1 MTMIMLIY
9 NETLESEM
17 LAFLAAQ
24 GVTKFTEL
32 VEARGH
38 GDAGGTHLGTAVH
51 PSLNRVRYMAMAEEQ
66 AAALMTALGTFRAQ
80 WKAEGVQAFSWP
92 MGAILAH

>member
-1 MTMIMLIY
+1 MKMIMLVY

-32 VEARGH
+32 VAAHGR
-38 GDAGGTHLGTAVH
+38 GDAGGMHLGTAVY
-51 PSLNRVRYMAMAEEQ
+51 PSLNRVRYMALPEEQ
-66 AAALMTALGTFRAQ
+66 ADALLTALRVFRDRWQ
-80 WKAEGVQAFSWP
+80 AEGIQAFHWNCDT
-92 MGAILAH
+92 L